1 MLISSVSPASLD
13 AQNVLRRA
21 NVMNVWMEPT
31 ETMKANARDAPST
44 ARPVMKMPNALT
56 ISLELL
62 WLEEKLGNWSR
73 AVWKEIPPTLKSVKK
88 LQKVTT

>member
-1 MLISSVSPASLD
+1 MTSASPAPLD
-13 AQNVLRRA
+13 APNVLSRA
-21 NVMNVWMEPT
+21 NATNAWREPT
-31 ETMKANARDAPST
+31 ETMKANARDVPST